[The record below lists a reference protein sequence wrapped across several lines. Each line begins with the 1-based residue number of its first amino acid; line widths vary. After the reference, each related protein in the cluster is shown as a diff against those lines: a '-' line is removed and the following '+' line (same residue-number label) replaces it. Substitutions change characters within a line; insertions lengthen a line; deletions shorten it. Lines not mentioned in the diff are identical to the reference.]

1 MAETEEIQLEF
12 ESALCAQTVGK
23 LVELSQHFK
32 IEISPEVKSKIQ
44 IIKLIREHVED
55 VLKKEPAAEQ
65 MTGLEFL
72 KDAIHF
78 LHDEPPELEK
88 DETGKEI
95 AQLEKV
101 YSELKLKH
109 EQELSEVKSKLSGLK
124 KKSETPPE
132 NEAKGA
138 GKSEKNEPINLE
150 HQVKKTVPTEHVQLK
165 REFKISGQI
174 GEPGQ
179 NEKLSFISLTHQI
192 DLGLKRGY
200 AEADIIDSIIRSISP
215 HSNLRSYIEM
225 LPDLSLAKLR
235 KLLRLHYREKT
246 ASDLYKE
253 LSVVCQQAKE
263 TPEKFLI
270 RALNLRNKVLFASQE
285 ADSKFEYGLSLIQN
299 TFLKALETGLR
310 DDILVTNLRPVL
322 RKTDLSDEDLI
333 QQVNELASNQAER
346 QSKLGAERQ
355 KQAKVNAAEAK
366 VNPAPVNRNTQLEGQ
381 LLAEIKEIKSDLSAL
396 KSEVHNNR
404 ASSYQARGR
413 GRGRPRGRGRGRGYS
428 APIASYRR
436 GCAQCESRGIGHSC
450 PHCFV
455 CGSEGHFRSKCPEL
469 AAPEPQEN

>member
-78 LHDEPPELEK
+78 SHDEPPELEK
-88 DETGKEI
+88 DKTEKEI

-124 KKSETPPE
+124 KKSEIPPE

-225 LPDLSLAKLR
+225 LPDLSLAKL
-235 KLLRLHYREKT
+235 
-246 ASDLYKE
+246 
-253 LSVVCQQAKE
+253 
-263 TPEKFLI
+263 
-270 RALNLRNKVLFASQE
+270 
-285 ADSKFEYGLSLIQN
+285 
-299 TFLKALETGLR
+299 
-310 DDILVTNLRPVL
+310 
-322 RKTDLSDEDLI
+322 
-333 QQVNELASNQAER
+333 
-346 QSKLGAERQ
+346 
-355 KQAKVNAAEAK
+355 
-366 VNPAPVNRNTQLEGQ
+366 
-381 LLAEIKEIKSDLSAL
+381 
-396 KSEVHNNR
+396 
-404 ASSYQARGR
+404 
-413 GRGRPRGRGRGRGYS
+413 
-428 APIASYRR
+428 
-436 GCAQCESRGIGHSC
+436 
-450 PHCFV
+450 
-455 CGSEGHFRSKCPEL
+455 
-469 AAPEPQEN
+469 